1 MEDDR
6 LRLIFTCCHPA
17 LAPEA
22 RLALTLRTLCGLTT
36 AEIARAFLASE
47 TTVAQRI
54 VRAKRK
60 IRDARIPYRVPPP
73 EALPERLDSVLAV
86 VYLVFNEGYVGTS
99 GSDLVR
105 VDLAAEAIRLGR
117 LLARLMPDSEV
128 LGLLA
133 LMLLH
138 HSRREARVSSEG
150 ELVTLEEQDRERWDR
165 ALIDEGAGLVD
176 RAFASGAVG
185 PYAIQAAIAA
195 LHATSPSANATDWRE
210 IAALYAVLE
219 RIQPTPVVRLNRAAA
234 VGMADG
240 PDAGLA
246 MLDALAGEPGLA
258 GYHLYPAARA
268 DLLRRAGRRPEAAE
282 AYRDA
287 LVLVTNDVERR
298 YLERR
303 LREVGG

>member
-1 MEDDR
+1 A
-6 LRLIFTCCHPA
+6 LRLGP
-17 LAPEA
+17 
-22 RLALTLRTLCGLTT
+22 
-36 AEIARAFLASE
+36 
-47 TTVAQRI
+47 
-54 VRAKRK
+54 
-60 IRDARIPYRVPPP
+60 
-73 EALPERLDSVLAV
+73 
-86 VYLVFNEGYVGTS
+86 
-99 GSDLVR
+99 
-105 VDLAAEAIRLGR
+105 